1 MIECFLMEQ
10 EIIAQGRMR
19 LVSRLERFGL
29 PTAAAEALLSRYTL
43 VRYPK
48 HSPLFGEAS
57 PSDVVFAIIGGI
69 VKVYCSRWG
78 EGRILFELAGP
89 GDLAGYADFSER
101 LEAAHQSFEAEAL
114 TNSIVALFTRDHIMR
129 VLERLDAATMIKLTA
144 NLNATWMAVVHRY
157 AQFLGMSLRERLDA
171 VFTELAARFGVADAR
186 GVLLTPEIGQEGLAE
201 MIGGSRPMVNKLLSE
216 MAHEGLIARQG
227 RHYIL
232 RRGAFEPRPGL

>member
-1 MIECFLMEQ
+1 MEQ
-10 EIIAQGRMR
+10 EIIAQGRSR

-29 PTAAAEALLSRYTL
+29 PKPAAEALISRYTL

-57 PSDVVFAIIGGI
+57 PSDMVFAVIGGI

-101 LEAAHQSFEAEAL
+101 LEAEHQSFQAEAL
-114 TNSIVALFTRDHIMR
+114 TNSIVALFTREHVMR
-129 VLERLDAATMIKLTA
+129 VLQGLDPTTIVTLTA
-144 NLNATWMAVVHRY
+144 NLNASWVAVVHRY
-157 AQFLGMSLRERLDA
+157 ARFLGMSLRERLDA
-171 VFTELAARFGVADAR
+171 VFTELAARFGVDDAR
-186 GVLLTPEIGQEGLAE
+186 GILLTPELGQEGLAE

-216 MAHEGLIARQG
+216 MVHEGLIARQG
-227 RHYIL
+227 RRYIL
-232 RRGAFEPRPGL
+232 RRGAFEAGPAL